1 MKLNIQGTSANNA
14 AIPYASQTEALINA
28 GPVATIKS
36 AAGEDI
42 TFFGGEDADLF
53 VYFALP
59 SSEWD
64 TVEPEY
70 VCECSYCMGGYD
82 TDTHRMSFDDE
93 SKSCESETLM
103 FRSAEVTELARM
115 KADGRSFVSIAQNL
129 EDHFATVCEVDF
141 IVGLKTELSDDV
153 IGFPLSG
160 VLVREE
166 TDVIPDQ
173 HWTDEICGQ
182 HWAAK

>member
-36 AAGEDI
+36 AAGEDV
-42 TFFGGEDADLF
+42 TFFGGEDANLF

-160 VLVREE
+160 ALVREE

>member
-14 AIPYASQTEALINA
+14 AIPYASQMEALINA

-36 AAGEDI
+36 AAGEDV
-42 TFFGGEDADLF
+42 TFFGGEDANLF
-53 VYFALP
+53 IYFALP

-64 TVEPEY
+64 TIEPEY

-82 TDTHRMSFDDE
+82 ADTHRMSFEDE
-93 SKSCESETLM
+93 SRSCESETFM

-115 KADGRSFVSIAQNL
+115 KTDGRSFVSIAQNL
-129 EDHFATVCEVDF
+129 EKHFGTDCEVDF
-141 IVGLKTELSDDV
+141 IVGLKTELSDAV

-160 VLVREE
+160 SLFPEDR
-166 TDVIPDQ
+166 DVISN
-173 HWTDEICGQ
+173 Q

>member
-1 MKLNIQGTSANNA
+1 
-14 AIPYASQTEALINA
+14 
-28 GPVATIKS
+28 
-36 AAGEDI
+36 
-42 TFFGGEDADLF
+42 
-53 VYFALP
+53 
-59 SSEWD
+59 
-64 TVEPEY
+64 
-70 VCECSYCMGGYD
+70 
-82 TDTHRMSFDDE
+82 MSFEDE

-160 VLVREE
+160 ALVREE
-166 TDVIPDQ
+166 TDLISD
-173 HWTDEICGQ
+173 Q